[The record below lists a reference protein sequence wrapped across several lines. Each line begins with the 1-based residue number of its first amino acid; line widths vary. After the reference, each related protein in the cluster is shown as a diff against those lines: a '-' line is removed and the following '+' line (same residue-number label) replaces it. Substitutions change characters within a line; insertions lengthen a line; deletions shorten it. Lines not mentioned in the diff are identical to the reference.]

1 MRGMKM
7 QMTPKRKVMMEHD
20 SKKPV
25 MLTKHEMLI
34 RREPNHNVHV
44 ITHHG
49 KIQTGRKGRTS

>member
-1 MRGMKM
+1 MRGMKK
-7 QMTPKRKVMMEHD
+7 QMTPSPKSMTGRD

-25 MLTKHEMLI
+25 LVTKHELLM

-49 KIQTGRKGRTS
+49 KVQTGRKGRTV

>member
-7 QMTPKRKVMMEHD
+7 PMAPKPKAMMGRD
-20 SKKPV
+20 NKKPV
-25 MLTKHEMLI
+25 MVTKHELLM

-49 KIQTGRKGRTS
+49 KVQTGRKGRTV